1 MRQGDFNWQPGCLQN
16 ETVILSAVQ
25 QKDFEVLYH
34 VAADPEIWEQHPEQD
49 RYKKEVFR
57 NYFNSA
63 LASQSAFLI
72 REKKSGKIIGS
83 TRYYEFNASKSSIA
97 IGYTFLAKQFWG
109 GSTNKAVKQLL
120 LDYAFKKVEKVFFHI
135 GASNIRSQ
143 TAILKID
150 AKKVREYTITQ
161 NGNLENHFE
170 YAIEKKDWHKG

>member
-1 MRQGDFNWQPGCLQN
+1 MRQGDFNWQPDCLQN

-25 QKDFEVLYH
+25 QKDFEALYH
-34 VAADPEIWEQHPEQD
+34 VAADPEIWEQHPDQD

-97 IGYTFLAKQFWG
+97 IGYTFL
-109 GSTNKAVKQLL
+109 GSFLGHAATHFPHAL
-120 LDYAFKKVEKVFFHI
+120 H
-135 GASNIRSQ
+135 ASLST
-143 TAILKID
+143 TAIPL
-150 AKKVREYTITQ
+150 TT
-161 NGNLENHFE
+161 
-170 YAIEKKDWHKG
+170 

>member
-1 MRQGDFNWQPGCLQN
+1 
-16 ETVILSAVQ
+16 
-25 QKDFEVLYH
+25 
-34 VAADPEIWEQHPEQD
+34 
-49 RYKKEVFR
+49 
-57 NYFNSA
+57 
-63 LASQSAFLI
+63 LI

-143 TAILKID
+143 TAILKIG